1 MKTRRRA
8 LPAGWYPSS
17 RGEIEGLIEQWRAD
31 SPPSGAVAAVAPHAG
46 WFFSGSLAAKAA
58 LSLGEA
64 QTVAVIGGHL
74 PAGYPVLMA
83 PEEAFET
90 PLGDFPADLE
100 LAAALREAASA
111 ASIRIEAD
119 WVADNTVEV
128 QLPIL
133 RAFYPSAQLLWLRA
147 PASQDSILLGRAL
160 ASAASSL
167 GRQLVCLGST
177 DLTHYGPDYDF
188 EPAGRGPEAE
198 TWARE
203 KSDQSFIDA
212 LLGMDA
218 ARALERGEAGA
229 ACSSGAAAAA
239 LSFAAALGATKPRLL
254 AYAQSLELRRAS
266 SFVGYCALGFYA

>member
-1 MKTRRRA
+1 VKTRRRA
-8 LPAGWYPSS
+8 LPEGWYPSS
-17 RGEIEGLIEQWRAD
+17 RGEIEGLIKLWRVD
-31 SPPSGAVAAVAPHAG
+31 SPPRGAVAAVAPHAG
-46 WFFSGSLAAKAA
+46 WVFSGRLAAKAA

-83 PEEAFET
+83 EEEAFET

-100 LAAALREAASA
+100 LAAALREAASS
-111 ASIRIEAD
+111 ASLRLESDRA
-119 WVADNTVEV
+119 ADNTVEV

-133 RAFYPSAQLLWLRA
+133 RALYPAARLLWLRA
-147 PASQDSILLGRAL
+147 PASQDSILLGQAL
-160 ASAASSL
+160 AAAASSL

-188 EPAGRGPEAE
+188 EPAGRGSEAE

-212 LLGMDA
+212 LLDMDA

-239 LSFAAALGATKPRLL
+239 LAFAAALGATKPRLL
-254 AYAQSLELRRAS
+254 AYAQSLELRRSS
-266 SFVGYCALGFYA
+266 SFVGYCAVGFYR